1 MEYPTEVHVYFDQMA
16 GEAKRGRLLAI
27 SPHGY
32 YELNLQTASG
42 LRRML
47 VPIART
53 IIVAAEVEPSATI
66 DAPEV
71 ER

>member
-1 MEYPTEVHVYFDQMA
+1 MEIPSEVLVYFEQIV
-16 GEAKRGRLLAI
+16 GEPKRGLLLST

-42 LRRML
+42 VRRVL
-47 VPIART
+47 LPIART
-53 IIVAAEVEPSATI
+53 ILVWAEIEPGAELAS
-66 DAPEV
+66 PEI

>member
-1 MEYPTEVHVYFDQMA
+1 MT
-16 GEAKRGRLLAI
+16 GEAKRARLLSI

-42 LRRML
+42 VRRSL

-53 IIVAAEVEPSATI
+53 ILIAAEVEPAATV

>member
-1 MEYPTEVHVYFDQMA
+1 MEVPTEVHVYLDSMA
-16 GEAKRGRLLAI
+16 GEAKRARLLAI

-42 LRRML
+42 VRRAL
-47 VPIART
+47 VPIGRVILIAT
-53 IIVAAEVEPSATI
+53 EIEPGATT
-66 DAPEV
+66 DAPEI

>member
-1 MEYPTEVHVYFDQMA
+1 MEIPTEVHVYIDQLA
-16 GEAKRGRLLAI
+16 GEAKRARLLSI

-42 LRRML
+42 VRRTL
-47 VPIART
+47 LPIART
-53 IIVAAEVEPSATI
+53 ILVGVEIEPGVTT

>member
-1 MEYPTEVHVYFDQMA
+1 MEYPTDVHVYFDGMS
-16 GEAKRGRLLAI
+16 GEAKRARLLAI

-42 LRRML
+42 VRRAL
-47 VPIART
+47 VPIGRT
-53 IIVAAEVEPSATI
+53 ILIGSDVEPGVTV

>member
-1 MEYPTEVHVYFDQMA
+1 MEIPTEVHVYFDQMT
-16 GEAKRGRLLAI
+16 GEAKRARLLAI
-27 SPHGY
+27 GPPGY

-42 LRRML
+42 VRRAL

-53 IIVAAEVEPSATI
+53 ILVAADIEPDRTV

>member
-1 MEYPTEVHVYFDQMA
+1 MEIPTEVHIYFESMA
-16 GEAKRGRLLAI
+16 GEAKRGRLLSI

-32 YELNLQTASG
+32 YEVNLQTASG
-42 LRRML
+42 VRRAL
-47 VPIART
+47 LPIARV
-53 IIVAAEVEPSATI
+53 IVVAADIEPDRTV

>member
-1 MEYPTEVHVYFDQMA
+1 MEYPTEVHVYFDLLA

-42 LRRML
+42 VRRAL

-53 IIVAAEVEPSATI
+53 ILVSTEVEPNTTV

>member
-1 MEYPTEVHVYFDQMA
+1 MEVPSEVHVYLDSMA
-16 GEAKRGRLLAI
+16 GEAKRARLLAI

-42 LRRML
+42 VRRTL
-47 VPIART
+47 VPIGRT
-53 IIVAAEVEPSATI
+53 ILVAAEIEPGATT
-66 DAPEV
+66 DGPEI

>member
-1 MEYPTEVHVYFDQMA
+1 MEVPSEVHVYLDSMA
-16 GEAKRGRLLAI
+16 GEAKRARLLAI

-42 LRRML
+42 VRRAL
-47 VPIART
+47 VPIGRVILIAT
-53 IIVAAEVEPSATI
+53 EIEPGATT
-66 DAPEV
+66 DGPEI

>member
-1 MEYPTEVHVYFDQMA
+1 MEYPTEVHVYFEQMT
-16 GEAKRGRLLAI
+16 GDAKRARLLAI
-27 SPHGY
+27 SPNGY

-42 LRRML
+42 VRRAL

-53 IIVAAEVEPSATI
+53 ILVAAEVEPSATV

>member
-1 MEYPTEVHVYFDQMA
+1 MEYPTDVHVYFEQFT
-16 GEAKRGRLLAI
+16 GEAKRARLLAI

-42 LRRML
+42 VRRVL
-47 VPIART
+47 APIART
-53 IIVAAEVEPSATI
+53 IVVAAEVEPNATV